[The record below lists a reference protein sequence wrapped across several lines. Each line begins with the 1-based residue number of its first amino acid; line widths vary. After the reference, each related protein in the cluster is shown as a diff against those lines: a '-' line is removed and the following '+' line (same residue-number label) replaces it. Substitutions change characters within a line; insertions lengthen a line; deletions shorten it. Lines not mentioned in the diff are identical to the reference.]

1 MSEDSLPIDRDTITA
16 LLITVFRLNGALL
29 AEGDRLMR
37 PLGLTSARWQVL
49 GVVAAAVTPLPMA
62 SIARNMGLTRQ
73 AIRQVVNDLEAI
85 GLVRFAPNPHH
96 QRAHLVLLT
105 PQGER
110 ANREAMSLQVP
121 WASGL
126 VDGLDP
132 AKIRDATNVM
142 TQLLARLNQKD
153 NYSFEDDAT

>member
-1 MSEDSLPIDRDTITA
+1 MSEDYLPIDRDTITA

-49 GVVAAAVTPLPMA
+49 GVVAAAATPLPMA

-73 AIRQVVNDLEAI
+73 AIRQVVNDLETI

-105 PQGER
+105 PEGER
-110 ANREAMSLQVP
+110 ANREAMKLQAP
-121 WASGL
+121 WADGL
-126 VDGLDP
+126 VHGLDP
-132 AKIRDATNVM
+132 ARIKEATNIL
-142 TQLLARLNQKD
+142 TQLLARLNQRDVK
-153 NYSFEDDAT
+153 SLEDEAK